1 MGVILFILLF
11 VTGFVVVAS
20 IADSESLAL
29 EPVAQPIKEP
39 VRVGTTTA
47 GAFTAIGT
55 LAFYP
60 NNVGSVPYLFYQD
73 NAGRTISKALSFPN
87 GPPAQFSSWSGA
99 RISVTGNLVLEHVV
113 VNRISYIAGP

>member
-20 IADSESLAL
+20 IADNESLAL
-29 EPVAQPIKEP
+29 EPVAQRTEEP
-39 VRVGTTTA
+39 VRAGTTA

-60 NNVGSVPYLFYQD
+60 NNVGLVPYLFYQD
-73 NAGRTISKALSFPN
+73 NAGRTVSKALSFPD
-87 GPPAQFSSWSGA
+87 GPPAHFSSWSGA
-99 RISVTGNLVLEHVV
+99 RILVTGTLVLEHVV
-113 VNRISYIAGP
+113 VSRISYIAGP